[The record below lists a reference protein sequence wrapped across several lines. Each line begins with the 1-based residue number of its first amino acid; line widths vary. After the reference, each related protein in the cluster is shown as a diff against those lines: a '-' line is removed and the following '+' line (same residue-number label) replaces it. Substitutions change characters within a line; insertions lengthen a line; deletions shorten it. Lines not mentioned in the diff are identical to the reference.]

1 MSGNRDS
8 VMARVPVEMVQV
20 GEVTLAY
27 REAGS
32 GFPLIFINGFA
43 STMDTWNP
51 PILARMAEHFRV
63 IIFDNR
69 GTGYSGSSGEP
80 FSLPLFARDTAG
92 LMDALG
98 VESAHILGHSMGS
111 CIAQEL
117 ALRYPEKCG
126 SLVLVSGECR
136 GPGSRP
142 LQPGILE
149 QLMDKSG
156 NIQDIAGR
164 MFAIL
169 FPQKWLS
176 THNPWDYCPEVYE
189 TTNDETVT
197 RQASAF
203 LSWPGTYDRLPAIH
217 SPVLVIAGED
227 DAIIPLKNSMIL
239 ADRIPGAQRVEF
251 AAGGHGLMYQFPD
264 RFSDCVVDFLISGA
278 GKKIR

>member
-8 VMARVPVEMVQV
+8 VMARVPVEMVQA
-20 GEVTLAY
+20 GDVTLAY
-27 REAGS
+27 REAGL

-69 GTGYSGSSGEP
+69 GTGYSGTSGEP

-98 VESAHILGHSMGS
+98 ISSAHILGHSMGA

-164 MFAIL
+164 MFSLI
-169 FPQKWLS
+169 FPPSWLS
-176 THNPWDYCPEVYE
+176 THNPWEYCPEVYE
-189 TTNDETVT
+189 TTSNETVA

-203 LSWPGTYDRLPAIH
+203 LAWTGTYDRLPAVR
-217 SPVLVIAGED
+217 SPALVIAGKD
-227 DAIIPLKNSMIL
+227 DVIIPPENSGLL
-239 ADRIPGAQRVEF
+239 AGCIPGAQWIEF
-251 AAGGHGLMYQFPD
+251 AGGGHGLMYQFPD
-264 RFSDCVVDFLISGA
+264 RFSDCVVDFLVQGS
-278 GKKIR
+278 KKSR